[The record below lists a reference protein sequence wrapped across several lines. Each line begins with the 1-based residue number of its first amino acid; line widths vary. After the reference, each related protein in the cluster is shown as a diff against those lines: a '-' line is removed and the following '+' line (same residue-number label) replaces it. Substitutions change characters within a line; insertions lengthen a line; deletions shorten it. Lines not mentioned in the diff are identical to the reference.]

1 MNQWRELSAIRG
13 VLVTVLVIFIFGI
26 ASGQVGPEKWNW
38 LRVTILVLS
47 VGMLL
52 VVGTVPEHFLE
63 EHLWKHVVRQHLPQV
78 FAWTLGTLLA
88 MHVLTEN
95 LNLEGIIREN
105 LWVVLLIACLV
116 GVIPESGPHLVFLTL
131 FVAGTIPASI
141 LLASSIV
148 QDGHGMLPM
157 LAHSRK
163 VFAQVK
169 AINLAVGLAIGA
181 AGLILDV

>member
-1 MNQWRELSAIRG
+1 
-13 VLVTVLVIFIFGI
+13 
-26 ASGQVGPEKWNW
+26 
-38 LRVTILVLS
+38 
-47 VGMLL
+47 
-52 VVGTVPEHFLE
+52 
-63 EHLWKHVVRQHLPQV
+63 
-78 FAWTLGTLLA
+78 
-88 MHVLTEN
+88 MHVLTRY
-95 LNLEGIIREN
+95 LYLEGLIREN

-131 FVAGTIPASI
+131 YVNGALPLSI

-169 AINLAVGLAIGA
+169 MINLIVGLAAGA
-181 AGLILDV
+181 AGLILGF